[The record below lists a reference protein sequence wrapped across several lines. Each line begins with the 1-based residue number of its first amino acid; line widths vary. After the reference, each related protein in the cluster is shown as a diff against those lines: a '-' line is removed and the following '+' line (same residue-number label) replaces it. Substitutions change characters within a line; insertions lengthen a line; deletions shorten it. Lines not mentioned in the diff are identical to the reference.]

1 MLLHILPDTY
11 ALCQL
16 PPSEGLPAHV
26 LSVTFF
32 ALIRTP
38 EGFSLIVP
46 ETAVLPQWQT
56 VKGWRCIQIQGPVHN
71 KQNEGL
77 AEFTNVLGPMRV
89 NLLVVSSYDSDYLL
103 VKAGDLELA
112 RRSFAAQGHV
122 VIEDC

>member
-1 MLLHILPDTY
+1 
-11 ALCQL
+11 L
-16 PPSEGLPAHV
+16 PPTEGLPAPI
-26 LSVTFF
+26 LNGEFF

-46 ETAVLPQWQT
+46 EALASAQWQ
-56 VKGWRCIQIQGPVHN
+56 VSSGWRCLRIQGPVHN

-89 NLLVVSSYDSDYLL
+89 NILVVSSYDSDYLL

-122 VIEDC
+122 VIDGELKP